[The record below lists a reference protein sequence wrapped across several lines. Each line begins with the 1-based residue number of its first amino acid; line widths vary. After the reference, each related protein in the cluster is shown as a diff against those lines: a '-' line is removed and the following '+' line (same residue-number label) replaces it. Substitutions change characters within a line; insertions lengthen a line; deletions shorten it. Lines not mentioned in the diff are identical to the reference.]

1 MKRATLYCTI
11 TLLAAMCGLAGC
23 AGSQTQES
31 TGQFVDDSV
40 LTTKV
45 KTALIKDDKV
55 DAVDIQVKTFKG
67 DVQLSG
73 FADSANE
80 KVQAEDDAMRVE
92 GVNEVKND
100 IRIKTAD

>member
-1 MKRATLYCTI
+1 MNRITLYCAI
-11 TLLAAMCGLAGC
+11 TLLTAMCGLAGC

-45 KTALIKDDKV
+45 KTALVKDDKV
-55 DAVDIQVKTFKG
+55 DAVDIQVQTFKG

-73 FADSANE
+73 FADSADE
-80 KVQAEDDAMRVE
+80 KVRAESDAKRID
-92 GVNEVKND
+92 GVKEVKND